1 MKCLSCQSETENPK
15 FCSRSCAASYTNKVS
30 PKRKLKKKCSHEDC
44 ECIVRNYRSI
54 LCENHYQE
62 RFKNKKEIILQ
73 TTVGEYRERNKLHHR
88 SSIHAHIR
96 GFARNWFKDLIKKPC
111 AACGYDKHVELC
123 HIKPMSSF
131 SDDSLVGEVNHKDNI
146 VQLCPNCHWEFD
158 NGLLKEW

>member
-1 MKCLSCQSETENPK
+1 MECLSCQSETENPK
-15 FCSRSCAASYTNKVS
+15 FCSRSCAAIYNNKKS
-30 PKRKLKKKCSHEDC
+30 PKRKLTRKCAHEDC
-44 ECIVRNYRSI
+44 NCIVRNYRST
-54 LCENHYQE
+54 LCEHHFQE

-96 GFARNWFKDLIKKPC
+96 GFARTWFKNLIKKPC

-131 SDDSLVGEVNHKDNI
+131 SDDSLVGEVNHENNI
-146 VQLCPNCHWEFD
+146 IQLCPNCHWEFD
-158 NGLLKEW
+158 NGILKEW